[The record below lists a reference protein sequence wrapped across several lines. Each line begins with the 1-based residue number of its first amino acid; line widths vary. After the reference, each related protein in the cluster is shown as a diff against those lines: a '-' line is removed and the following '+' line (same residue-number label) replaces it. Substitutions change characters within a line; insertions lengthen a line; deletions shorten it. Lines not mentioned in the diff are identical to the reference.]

1 MGNVF
6 IVPVS
11 LLPFNVLNALEQ
23 IVGTIPEY
31 CPLKYC
37 PPNLSIR
44 EMRFIFPLLCLS
56 GPLQQD
62 AMENYYP
69 VVYLQ
74 EHKKK

>member
-1 MGNVF
+1 MC
-6 IVPVS
+6 S
-11 LLPFNVLNALEQ
+11 MHLEQ
-23 IVGTIPEY
+23 IVGGDPE
-31 CPLKYC
+31 YC